1 MLVAIERSVLT
12 VWMQGGRGFEIGALG
27 SKASYTVKEGGAG
40 VEKEEEERMRRRAE
54 RVKV

>member
-1 MLVAIERSVLT
+1 MLVAVERSVLT
-12 VWMQGGRGFEIGALG
+12 VWMRGGRGFEIGALG
-27 SKASYTVKEGGAG
+27 SKASYTVKEGGTE